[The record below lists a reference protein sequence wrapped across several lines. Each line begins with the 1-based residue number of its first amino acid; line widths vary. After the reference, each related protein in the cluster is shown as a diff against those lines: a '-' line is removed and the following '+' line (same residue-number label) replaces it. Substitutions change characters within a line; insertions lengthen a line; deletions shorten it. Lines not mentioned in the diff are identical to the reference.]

1 MGGQAHVCAAGAQ
14 THQGP
19 DVAVDTGTGP
29 GVQAKRELPSQL
41 QHFLPGGT
49 RDGVP

>member
-1 MGGQAHVCAAGAQ
+1 MGGQAYVCAAGDQ